1 MVIGVFGID
10 GTLNLVLPLAALELL
25 SNGVLRVWL
34 QLPSLAGKLR
44 AVTFPRGA
52 HRALAKHHAIMQSWR
67 TAAMM
72 FVELDCFG

>member
-10 GTLNLVLPLAALELL
+10 GTLNLVLPLAAIELL

-34 QLPSLAGKLR
+34 PLPSLAGKLR

-52 HRALAKHHAIMQSWR
+52 HRALAKHHSIWWR
-67 TAAMM
+67 TAAMV